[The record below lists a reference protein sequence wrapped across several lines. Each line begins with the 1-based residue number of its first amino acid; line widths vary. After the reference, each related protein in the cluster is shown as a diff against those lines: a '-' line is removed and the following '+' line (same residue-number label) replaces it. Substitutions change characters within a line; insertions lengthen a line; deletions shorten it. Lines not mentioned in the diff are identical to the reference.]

1 MTWDAIVIGS
11 GFGGVMAAWPLV
23 QAGQRVLMLERGGW
37 VGRGPENWTEGS
49 AGFVSPWYTKETPY
63 SVRAGGRSYTAGSF
77 NCVGGQSVFYGGAS
91 YRFRETDFQPNAA
104 ITGDSGAAW
113 PVDYDDLEPFY
124 MKAER
129 LLGVAGEECSADPR
143 RSGPF
148 PRAAAPLSRLSARI
162 ATATIL
168 AGMSPSRIP
177 VAISFE
183 RRDASRHCIRCGT
196 CDGYACAAEAKN
208 DLATGVIP
216 RLVRLGMTL
225 RPNSICVRLH
235 RAGERITGVEIVD
248 RITGAAEII
257 EGTRVILAAGT
268 LATPHLLL
276 SSDLARVNPAGH
288 AVGRYLT
295 RHRNAVVFGVFPTRP
310 NPSREFDKQIA
321 ILDHYEVAGSLQQMT
336 PPLGLVRSYLP
347 RGLRSLGSALVEH
360 STGLI
365 AIAEDQPRREN
376 GVQVDWSQVDRFGL
390 PRLRV
395 DHSYSNRDQRAARV
409 LIVAGKKIMREAG
422 ARFTW
427 VHAVETFSHALGTV
441 RMGVDERSAPLDE
454 QGRYRGIENLYVTD
468 GSALPRSASLNP
480 SLTIAANALRIG
492 SLIAGPPPVRVG
504 RRLRM
509 IDHPLTSTAITQ
521 P

>member
-37 VGRGPENWTEGS
+37 VGRGPENWTESS

-63 SVRAGGRSYTAGSF
+63 SVRADGRSFTAGSF

-113 PVDYDDLEPFY
+113 PFDYDDLEPFY
-124 MKAER
+124 MMAER
-129 LLGVAGEECSADPR
+129 LLGIAGEESSSDPR
-143 RSGPF
+143 RSAPF

-162 ATATIL
+162 ATATVL

-183 RRDASRHCIRCGT
+183 KNDASRQCIRCGT

-208 DLATGVIP
+208 DLATGMIP
-216 RLVRLGMTL
+216 RLVRQGMTL

-235 RAGERITGVEIVD
+235 REGERITEVEVVD
-248 RITGAAEII
+248 RITGATEIM

-276 SSDLARVNPAGH
+276 SSNLARVNPAGQ

-310 NPSREFDKQIA
+310 NPSREFHKQIA
-321 ILDHYEVAGSLQQMT
+321 ILDHYETAGSLQQMT
-336 PPLGLVRSYLP
+336 PALGLVRSYLP
-347 RGLRSLGSALVEH
+347 RGLRSLGSALVER

-395 DHSYSNRDQRAARV
+395 DHSYSDRDQQAARV
-409 LIVAGKKIMREAG
+409 LIAAGKKIMREAG

-427 VHAVETFSHALGTV
+427 VHAVESFSHALGTV
-441 RMGVDERSAPLDE
+441 RMGVDESSAPLDE
-454 QGRYRGIENLYVTD
+454 QGRYRGIDNLYVAD

-492 SLIAGPPPVRVG
+492 SGIASRAPVRTG
-504 RRLRM
+504 RRLRTLDQP
-509 IDHPLTSTAITQ
+509 ITSDAITR

>member
-1 MTWDAIVIGS
+1 
-11 GFGGVMAAWPLV
+11 
-23 QAGQRVLMLERGGW
+23 
-37 VGRGPENWTEGS
+37 
-49 AGFVSPWYTKETPY
+49 
-63 SVRAGGRSYTAGSF
+63 
-77 NCVGGQSVFYGGAS
+77 
-91 YRFRETDFQPNAA
+91 
-104 ITGDSGAAW
+104 
-113 PVDYDDLEPFY
+113 
-124 MKAER
+124 
-129 LLGVAGEECSADPR
+129 
-143 RSGPF
+143 
-148 PRAAAPLSRLSARI
+148 
-162 ATATIL
+162 
-168 AGMSPSRIP
+168 MSPSRIP

-208 DLATGVIP
+208 DLATGLIP
-216 RLVRLGMTL
+216 RLVRQGMTL
-225 RPNSICVRLH
+225 RPNSVCVRLH
-235 RAGERITGVEIVD
+235 REGERITGVEIVD
-248 RITGAAEII
+248 RITGATEIV

-276 SSDLARVNPAGH
+276 SSNLAPVNPAGH

-295 RHRNAVVFGVFPTRP
+295 RHRNAVIFGVFPTRP

-321 ILDHYEVAGSLQQMT
+321 ILDHYEVAGSLQQLT

-347 RGLRSLGSALVEH
+347 RGLRSLGAALVEH
-360 STGLI
+360 SSGLI

-376 GVQVDWSQVDRFGL
+376 GVEVDWSQVDRFGL

-395 DHSYSNRDQRAARV
+395 DHSYSHRDQHAARV
-409 LIVAGKKIMREAG
+409 LIVAAKKIMRQAG

-454 QGRYRGIENLYVTD
+454 QGRYRGTENLYVTD

-492 SLIAGPPPVRVG
+492 SGIVGQSPVRAG

-509 IDHPLTSTAITQ
+509 LDQPMTFYAITQ